1 MLQAQSVC
9 VMRGTRRILEN
20 VSVRL
25 RPGQLT
31 ALIGPNG
38 AGKSTLL
45 HVMSGELRPTSGQIF
60 LDDDNIGAMSA
71 AVLASRRAVVP
82 QAAQLAFPFTVLEI
96 VLLGTAVP
104 GFNLA
109 ECDAVQF
116 AEQAIDDVG
125 LEGFETRRYDQLSGG
140 EKQSV
145 HIARA
150 LCQLSVAAS
159 KTEKSHA
166 LLLDEPTASL
176 DFAHQRAV
184 MHCIRRQADLGRAV
198 LLVAHDLN
206 LAAAIADE
214 IVLLQ
219 HGRIVAQGSADE
231 VLRADLLSRVYGC
244 DLSVMQ
250 VKPSSPPWIVPMT
263 LNRTIARAAA
273 E

>member
-1 MLQAQSVC
+1 MLQAQA
-9 VMRGTRRILEN
+9 
-20 VSVRL
+20 VSVFRGEKKIL
-25 RPGQLT
+25 DNVNVCLHPGRLT

-45 HVMSGELRPTSGQIF
+45 RVMSGELRPTSGRVLLEEHDI
-60 LDDDNIGAMSA
+60 AKMSA
-71 AVLASRRAVVP
+71 AMLANRRAVVA
-82 QAAQLAFPFTVLEI
+82 QASQLAFPFTVMEI

-109 ECDAVQF
+109 EYDAIQL
-116 AEQAIDDVG
+116 AKNAIDETG
-125 LEGFETRRYDQLSGG
+125 LVGFETRRYDQLSGG

-145 HIARA
+145 HVARA
-150 LCQLSVAAS
+150 LCQLSVAARKS
-159 KTEKSHA
+159 SDSHA

-184 MHCIRRQADLGRAV
+184 MLSIRRQADLGSAV

-214 IVLLQ
+214 IILLQ
-219 HGRIVAQGSADE
+219 HGRIAAKGSAKE
-231 VLRADLLSRVYGC
+231 VLRADLLSSVYGC
-244 DLSVMQ
+244 ELSVLQ
-250 VKPSSPPWIVPMT
+250 SNPLSPPWVLPMS
-263 LNRTIARAAA
+263 LSRTVVGAAA

>member
-1 MLQAQSVC
+1 MLQARSVTIVRGARKILDDVSVC
-9 VMRGTRRILEN
+9 
-20 VSVRL
+20 L
-25 RPGQLT
+25 RPGRLT

-45 HVMSGELRPTSGQIF
+45 RVMSGELRPTSGQMM
-60 LDDDNIGAMSA
+60 LDGNDVSEMSA
-71 AVLASRRAVVP
+71 SNLANRRAVVP
-82 QAAQLAFPFTVLEI
+82 QVAQTAFPFTVLEI
-96 VLLGTAVP
+96 VLLGTSVP
-104 GFNLA
+104 GFNLI
-109 ECDAVQF
+109 ESDGVQF
-116 AEQAIDDVG
+116 AYAALEEIG
-125 LEGFETRRYDQLSGG
+125 LKGFETRRYDQLSGG

-150 LCQLSVAAS
+150 LCQLSVAARS
-159 KTEKSHA
+159 TEASYA

-184 MHCIRRQADLGRAV
+184 MRCLRRQADLGRAI

-214 IVLLQ
+214 IILLQ
-219 HGRIVAQGSADE
+219 NGKIVAEGSAQH
-231 VLRADLLSRVYGC
+231 VLRADVLSRVYAC

-250 VKPSSPPWIVPMT
+250 SNPSSPPWVLPMS
-263 LNRTIARAAA
+263 LDRSVSGAAA